1 MGDKS
6 LSEAYYLYDEL
17 SSKKGFS
24 KEVATEY
31 ITESFERLNDII
43 LKKQTEIEELSKWVD
58 SVLEES
64 VQNSYVDIDNVLY
77 EKGIRN
83 LEKIVESKLRIQTT
97 LTETKLEKVVKES
110 VNLPLSTMLK
120 IASNTFNKEY
130 ENISE
135 SERDELYKLG
145 PNHGCLRYIK
155 NRCIDGISVEKRP
168 IHCVDSARNKYL
180 LRQNNDWIIDDNGKL
195 LIKEA
200 YEKIKNVYLVKL
212 NNMDARNIE
221 ELNTKMK
228 QLLTIES
235 KGKIKILGMLNNM
248 VLLKNTIQTS
258 D

>member
-1 MGDKS
+1 MNKFGAIKSKIEKVLVSTYGKETFKSNLKTFKTKVLGDKS

-43 LKKQTEIEELSKWVD
+43 LKTQTEIEELSKWVD

-77 EKGIRN
+77 EKGVRN

-135 SERDELYKLG
+135 SERDELKGLLSMSKEDIKKEMTTLKESVIEKLQSTLTESSDKELSEKVNKTIEKINESENDLVSLYKL
-145 PNHGCLRYIK
+145 
-155 NRCIDGISVEKRP
+155 
-168 IHCVDSARNKYL
+168 
-180 LRQNNDWIIDDNGKL
+180 
-195 LIKEA
+195 
-200 YEKIKNVYLVKL
+200 
-212 NNMDARNIE
+212 
-221 ELNTKMK
+221 K
-228 QLLTIES
+228 QLYSGL
-235 KGKIKILGMLNNM
+235 
-248 VLLKNTIQTS
+248 
-258 D
+258 